1 MSPRVVVEQVI
12 RSWSTQDVESTLAH
26 CGDDVV
32 YSVNI
37 AAEAAPF
44 AGTSEGKDAVRAALH
59 LMLEMFDYLKFDQV
73 VVGVAGDVVRVQ
85 TQFKLHHRRTGSNLE
100 GSMRSVFTVR
110 NGLVAR
116 CEEYLDESLVEAFMR
131 LVRQREAENII
142 FVPPSLPAR
151 APKGGAGGPA
161 RPTSVP
167 ETPDEKH
174 CE

>member
-59 LMLEMFDYLKFDQV
+59 DAALILASHHLVNLRHETSSTHRERDGDTYRVAARFRAVLEPN
-73 VVGVAGDVVRVQ
+73 A
-85 TQFKLHHRRTGSNLE
+85 
-100 GSMRSVFTVR
+100 
-110 NGLVAR
+110 
-116 CEEYLDESLVEAFMR
+116 
-131 LVRQREAENII
+131 
-142 FVPPSLPAR
+142 
-151 APKGGAGGPA
+151 
-161 RPTSVP
+161 
-167 ETPDEKH
+167 
-174 CE
+174 